1 MKITWLGH
9 AAFLLETGGINIV
22 TDPYND
28 SVGYGPISMLVDIAT
43 VSHEHGDHNCVETLK
58 GNPEVVRGSG
68 SFDVRGISI
77 RGIATYHDDE
87 KGSARGENTIFVI
100 EAEGLS
106 VCHAGD
112 LGHTL
117 SKEQV
122 KEIGKVDIL
131 LLPVGGTYTIDA
143 AQAAEV
149 MEALDPRLVIP
160 MHFKTTSLDFPI
172 DGVQKF
178 IEGRPNAWH
187 ARLPFIE
194 VTIESLPKEREIAVL
209 AHLL

>member
-9 AAFLLETGGINIV
+9 AAFLIETEDTKIV
-22 TDPYND
+22 TDPYDD
-28 SVGYGPISMLVDIAT
+28 SVGYGPITMAVDFAT
-43 VSHEHGDHNCVETLK
+43 VSHEHGDHNNVETLK

-68 SFDVRGISI
+68 SFEVRGITI

-87 KGSARGENTIFVI
+87 QGSARGENTIFVI

-117 SKEQV
+117 SKEQIE
-122 KEIGKVDIL
+122 EIGKVDVL
-131 LLPVGGTYTIDA
+131 LLPVGGTYTTDA

-160 MHFKTTSLDFPI
+160 MHFKTPSLDFPI
-172 DGVQKF
+172 DGVEKF
-178 IEGRPNAWH
+178 VKGRANARH
-187 ARLPFIE
+187 VRLPVIE
-194 VTIESLPKEREIAVL
+194 VTEESLPEEREIAVL